1 MMRAP
6 RFRYHAAK
14 SVRDA
19 VAALADGGPGAMLLA
34 GGTDLVPNMKRRQ
47 QVPELVIGIRGIGKL
62 RRIANGEGLTLG
74 ACATLTE
81 VAEHRKVRKGYAAL
95 AKAAGSVATPHL
107 RNMGTLGGNLC
118 LDTRCNY
125 YNQNH
130 EWRQAIDYCMKAPK
144 STGGHACTSPDGV
157 SICWVAT
164 SSPRCWAVS
173 STDTAPALI
182 ALGAEVTLVS
192 AEGERRIP
200 LEQLYANDGMAYL
213 TKRPDE
219 MVTAVHLPAVSEGR
233 RAKSERLRSTY
244 WKLRRRGSFDFP
256 VLSVAVSLRLAGQ
269 GDGGTGGR
277 ARAVEEARIVLGAV
291 ASRPV
296 LVPEAAMLVG
306 RPLTDDLIR
315 EFAEVAARHARPLD
329 NTDFDLAWRKKV
341 ATSYVVG
348 ALKELRDGRVEARG

>member
-6 RFRYHAAK
+6 QFRYHAAR
-14 SVRDA
+14 SVKDA

-47 QVPELVIGIRGIGKL
+47 QVPDLVIGIRTIGKL
-62 RRIANGEGLTLG
+62 RRISNGKGLTLG

-81 VAEHRKVRKGYAAL
+81 VAEHKTVRKGYAAL
-95 AKAAGSVATPHL
+95 AKAAGVVATPHL

-130 EWRQAIDYCMKAPK
+130 EWRQAIGYCMKAPK
-144 STGGHACTSPDGV
+144 STGGHACPSPDGA

-182 ALGAEVTLVS
+182 ALGAEVTLVGPD
-192 AEGERRIP
+192 GERRIP
-200 LEQLYANDGMAYL
+200 LEALYNNDGMQYL
-213 TKRPDE
+213 TKRRDE
-219 MVTAVHLPAVSEGR
+219 MLTTVHLGAWSR
-233 RAKSERLRSTY
+233 ERDHSRVRSTY

-256 VLSVAVSLRLAGQ
+256 VLGVAAAVRLAGQ

-277 ARAVEEARIVLGAV
+277 SPVVEEARVVLGAV
-291 ASRPV
+291 ASCPV

-306 RPLTDDLIR
+306 KPLTDDLIR
-315 EFAEVAARHARPLD
+315 GFAAVAARHARPMD
-329 NTDFDLAWRKKV
+329 NTDFELGWRKKV
-341 ATSYVVG
+341 VKSYVVG
-348 ALKELRDGRVEARG
+348 ALTELRDGR

>member
-6 RFRYHAAK
+6 HFRYHAAT
-14 SVRDA
+14 SVKDA
-19 VAALADGGPGAMLLA
+19 VAALAAGGPDAMLLA

-47 QVPELVIGIRGIGKL
+47 QTPGLVIGIRGLADL
-62 RRIANGEGLTLG
+62 RGIENGAGLTLG
-74 ACATLTE
+74 ACASLTE
-81 VAEHRKVRKGYAAL
+81 VAEHPGVRSNYAAL
-95 AKAAGSVATPHL
+95 AKAAGSVATVHL

-130 EWRQAIDYCMKAPK
+130 EWRRAIDFCMKAPK
-144 STGGHACTSPDGV
+144 GTDGHACASPDGT

-182 ALGAEVTLVS
+182 ALGAEVTLLGPR
-192 AEGERRIP
+192 GERRIP
-200 LEQLYANDGMAYL
+200 LEQLYRNDGMSFL

-219 MVTAVHLPAVSEGR
+219 MLTQVHLPGERR
-233 RAKSERLRSTY
+233 RARGESVRSTY

-256 VLSVAVSLRLAGQ
+256 VLGVAAAITLGN
-269 GDGGTGGR
+269 GGIVTA
-277 ARAVEEARIVLGAV
+277 ARVVLGAV
-291 ASRPV
+291 TSCPV
-296 LVPEAAMLVG
+296 LVPESGTLMG
-306 RPLTDDLIR
+306 RTLSDDVIR
-315 EFAEVAARHARPLD
+315 QFADVCWKHARPLD

-341 ATSYVVG
+341 VRSYVVG
-348 ALKELRDGRVEARG
+348 ALRELRG

>member
-6 RFRYHAAK
+6 SFRYRAAK
-14 SVRDA
+14 NVKDA
-19 VAALADGGPGAMLLA
+19 VAALAGEEHSMLLA

-47 QVPELVIGIRGIGKL
+47 QVPTTVVAIGHLPKL
-62 RRIANGEGLTLG
+62 RRIANGDGLTIG

-81 VAEHRKVRKGYAAL
+81 VAGSRKVKKQWTAL
-95 AKAAGSVATPHL
+95 AKAAGSVATVHL

-125 YNQNH
+125 YNQNA

-144 STGGHACTSPDGV
+144 GNGGHACTSPDGT

-182 ALGAEVTLVS
+182 ALGAEVTLVGPD
-192 AEGERRIP
+192 GERRIP
-200 LEQLYANDGMAYL
+200 LEALYNNDGMAYL
-213 TKRPDE
+213 TKHRDE
-219 MVTAVHLPAVSEGR
+219 LLTHVHVGAGR
-233 RAKSERLRSTY
+233 REEDHLRLRSTY

-256 VLSVAVSLRLAGQ
+256 VLGVAAAVRFVGEWESGRVGESVVA
-269 GDGGTGGR
+269 
-277 ARAVEEARIVLGAV
+277 EARVVLGAV

-296 LVPEAAMLVG
+296 LLEESALLVG
-306 RPLTDDLIR
+306 KPLTDDLIR
-315 EFAEVAARHARPLD
+315 EVAEAATKHARPMD
-329 NTDFDLAWRKKV
+329 NTDFELSWRKKV
-341 ATSYVVG
+341 VKSYVRG
-348 ALKELRDGRVEARG
+348 ALEELRGSA